1 MGNDEP
7 HNLKRSRHQVENRG
21 SGNKKELGTPTGG
34 NSSKSDDKSQK
45 SVTKEEI
52 EIQIKG

>member
-1 MGNDEP
+1 
-7 HNLKRSRHQVENRG
+7 VENRG

-34 NSSKSDDKSQK
+34 NLSKSDDKSQK